1 MPFPPRSL
9 SNESQSCLMIAC
21 CAASCALAVET
32 CSSCPPEIT
41 APEKGTMYNRVTTM
55 GTAMPAM
62 PSTRV
67 TGKDP
72 IQTRRRISHL
82 NSPEKYALSVRTD
95 IKGYTPSNMANQFY
109 FGGDSTSVTSNED
122 DADDTVQQEALPRS
136 DFLAEKFDAS
146 EYLSTLADRHQTLE
160 DLKEDLNERSQSLS
174 KELLDLVNDNYEQFL
189 SLGSDLRGGEEK
201 VEDLRVGMLGLK
213 RGFEEVKSQ
222 VTQRRQKVDELL
234 DEKKDIAQQIN
245 AGRKMLELDA
255 RMEELEEKLMMASL
269 DMTAQSDLYSGS
281 EDEDDD
287 GFEDVNPEDARVKEL
302 ERLVKDYRQ
311 MGQLSSSV
319 GQCAFVIAQA
329 PRADRIRNTLLLDLA
344 TELKKAKGSEESSK
358 TRMVQI
364 LALYRE
370 MGESA
375 EAVKMLRDLKS

>member
-1 MPFPPRSL
+1 
-9 SNESQSCLMIAC
+9 
-21 CAASCALAVET
+21 
-32 CSSCPPEIT
+32 
-41 APEKGTMYNRVTTM
+41 
-55 GTAMPAM
+55 M

-67 TGKDP
+67 TGKDS
-72 IQTRRRISHL
+72 IQTRRRISYL
-82 NSPEKYALSVRTD
+82 NSPEKYALSVRTN
-95 IKGYTPSNMANQFY
+95 IKGYTPGNMANQFY
-109 FGGDSTSVTSNED
+109 FGGDSTSVTSNEE
-122 DADDTVQQEALPRS
+122 DADDTIQQEALPRS

-245 AGRKMLELDA
+245 TGRKMLELDA
-255 RMEELEEKLMMASL
+255 RMEELEERLMMASL
-269 DMTAQSDLYSGS
+269 DKTAQEDLYSGS
-281 EDEDDD
+281 EDEDGD
-287 GFEDVNPEDARVKEL
+287 GFEEVTPEVARVKEL
-302 ERLVKDYRQ
+302 QRLVKDYRQ
-311 MGQLSSSV
+311 MGQLSSAI
-319 GQCAFVIAQA
+319 GECAFITAQS

-344 TELKKAKGSEESSK
+344 TELKKAKGSEEASK

-364 LALYRE
+364 LAIYRE
-370 MGESA
+370 MAESA
-375 EAVKMLRDLKS
+375 EAVKVLRDVKS

>member
-1 MPFPPRSL
+1 
-9 SNESQSCLMIAC
+9 
-21 CAASCALAVET
+21 
-32 CSSCPPEIT
+32 
-41 APEKGTMYNRVTTM
+41 
-55 GTAMPAM
+55 M

-67 TGKDP
+67 TGKDS
-72 IQTRRRISHL
+72 IQTRRKISHL
-82 NSPEKYALSVRTD
+82 KSPEKYALFVRTE
-95 IKGYTPSNMANQFY
+95 IKGNTPGNMANQFY
-109 FGGDSTSVTSNED
+109 FGGDSTSVTSNEE
-122 DADDTVQQEALPRS
+122 DADDTIQQEALPRS

-269 DMTAQSDLYSGS
+269 DMTAQEDLYSGS
-281 EDEDDD
+281 EDEGDD
-287 GFEDVNPEDARVKEL
+287 GFEVTPEDARVKEL
-302 ERLVKDYRQ
+302 RRLVKDYRQ
-311 MGQLSSSV
+311 MGQLSSSI
-319 GQCAFVIAQA
+319 GQCAFVIAQT

-358 TRMVQI
+358 IRTVQT
-364 LALYRE
+364 LAIYRE

-375 EAVKMLRDLKS
+375 EAVKVLRDLKS

>member
-1 MPFPPRSL
+1 
-9 SNESQSCLMIAC
+9 
-21 CAASCALAVET
+21 
-32 CSSCPPEIT
+32 
-41 APEKGTMYNRVTTM
+41 
-55 GTAMPAM
+55 M

-67 TGKDP
+67 TGKDS

-82 NSPEKYALSVRTD
+82 NNSEKCALSVRTN
-95 IKGYTPSNMANQFY
+95 IKGYTPGNMANQFY
-109 FGGDSTSVTSNED
+109 FDGDSTSVTSNEE
-122 DADDTVQQEALPRS
+122 DADNTIQQEALPRS

-201 VEDLRVGMLGLK
+201 VEDLRVGLLGLK

-269 DMTAQSDLYSGS
+269 DVTAQEDLNSGT

-287 GFEDVNPEDARVKEL
+287 GCEEVTPDDARVKEL
-302 ERLVKDYRQ
+302 QRLVKDYRQ
-311 MGQLSSSV
+311 MGQLSSSI
-319 GQCAFVIAQA
+319 GQCAFAIAQA

-358 TRMVQI
+358 TRTVQI
-364 LALYRE
+364 LAIYRE
-370 MGESA
+370 MDEGA
-375 EAVKMLRDLKS
+375 EAVKVLRDLKS

>member
-1 MPFPPRSL
+1 
-9 SNESQSCLMIAC
+9 
-21 CAASCALAVET
+21 
-32 CSSCPPEIT
+32 
-41 APEKGTMYNRVTTM
+41 
-55 GTAMPAM
+55 M

-67 TGKDP
+67 TGKDS
-72 IQTRRRISHL
+72 IQTRRRISRL
-82 NSPEKYALSVRTD
+82 NTLEKYALSVRTN
-95 IKGYTPSNMANQFY
+95 IIGYTPGNMANQFY
-109 FGGDSTSVTSNED
+109 FGGDSTSVASNEED
-122 DADDTVQQEALPRS
+122 TDDTIPQEALPRS

-201 VEDLRVGMLGLK
+201 VEDLRLGMLGLK

-222 VTQRRQKVDELL
+222 VGQRRQKVDELL

-269 DMTAQSDLYSGS
+269 DMTAQEDLYSGS

-287 GFEDVNPEDARVKEL
+287 GFEEVTPEDARVKEL
-302 ERLVKDYRQ
+302 QRLVKDYRQ
-311 MGQLSSSV
+311 MGQLSSSI
-319 GQCAFVIAQA
+319 GPCAFVTAQT
-329 PRADRIRNTLLLDLA
+329 PRADRIRNTLLLDLS
-344 TELKKAKGSEESSK
+344 TELKKAKGSEEASK
-358 TRMVQI
+358 IRMVQI
-364 LALYRE
+364 LAMYRE
-370 MGESA
+370 MCESA
-375 EAVKMLRDLKS
+375 EAVKVLRDLKS